1 MLEPQPLL
9 ETRITTLER
18 RLRRTQSVAVLAVTG
33 VLALAAAAWVRPFQQ
48 TDTIRAKVLILED
61 AQGRKRMLLGAPI
74 PEPPGARIAPS
85 TGMII
90 LDTTGVERFGVGLF
104 PNGMMNMGFDAPPGT
119 GDDRNRERIN
129 LTASPNGGAEIR
141 MLDRKTW
148 VRWRVALD
156 SQDSVTLQFLDFP
169 PGEAV
174 MRRFSI
180 SGTDFSRQP
189 RQ

>member
-1 MLEPQPLL
+1 MLQPQPML

-33 VLALAAAAWVRPFQQ
+33 VLTLAAGALGRP
-48 TDTIRAKVLILED
+48 TV
-61 AQGRKRMLLGAPI
+61 LGAPI
-74 PEPPGARIAPS
+74 PEPPGARIAPN

-90 LDTTGVERFGVGLF
+90 LDTNGVERFGLGLF

-141 MLDRKTW
+141 MLDRQTW

-156 SQDSVTLQFLDFP
+156 SKDSVTLQFLDFP
-169 PGEAV
+169 PGEALL
-174 MRRFSI
+174 RRFSI

>member
-18 RLRRTQSVAVLAVTG
+18 RLRRTQSG

-156 SQDSVTLQFLDFP
+156 AQDSVTLQFLDFP

>member
-85 TGMII
+85 TGMITSARGASSSAASRSASISRRFAI
-90 LDTTGVERFGVGLF
+90 LAASGRSGAG
-104 PNGMMNMGFDAPPGT
+104 APSA
-119 GDDRNRERIN
+119 
-129 LTASPNGGAEIR
+129 TASRTGMRPGGR
-141 MLDRKTW
+141 PKST
-148 VRWRVALD
+148 VRRNCCSAGR
-156 SQDSVTLQFLDFP
+156 S
-169 PGEAV
+169 
-174 MRRFSI
+174 
-180 SGTDFSRQP
+180 
-189 RQ
+189 